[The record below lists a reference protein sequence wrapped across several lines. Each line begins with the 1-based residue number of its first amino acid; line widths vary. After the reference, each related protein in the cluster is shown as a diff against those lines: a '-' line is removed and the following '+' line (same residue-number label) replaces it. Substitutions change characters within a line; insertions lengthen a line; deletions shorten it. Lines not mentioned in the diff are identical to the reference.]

1 MPAVA
6 IDYFTDILC
15 VWAYIAQLRVDAV
28 EREFGDQ
35 VRFNWKFCSVFGDA
49 RRKIRN
55 AWHEKGMAGF
65 NAHLRHS
72 AEAFPEITLNPDL
85 WLTVQPASSTGA
97 HLFLKAAQ
105 LAEAAG
111 EEPEGTAIQT
121 IRALR
126 EAFFRDGR
134 DIASWDV
141 QAEVGAASG
150 LDIAR
155 LEARIRDGSAFAELA
170 SDYQDADNLKLK
182 GSPSFVLNQGRQT
195 LYGNVG
201 FRIIEANLRE
211 LLRQPNQDQA
221 SWC

>member
-1 MPAVA
+1 
-6 IDYFTDILC
+6 
-15 VWAYIAQLRVDAV
+15 
-28 EREFGDQ
+28 
-35 VRFNWKFCSVFGDA
+35 
-49 RRKIRN
+49 
-55 AWHEKGMAGF
+55 MAGF

>member
-1 MPAVA
+1 MKRSSHWNIV
-6 IDYFTDILC
+6 
-15 VWAYIAQLRVDAV
+15 
-28 EREFGDQ
+28 
-35 VRFNWKFCSVFGDA
+35 SVFGDA

-55 AWHEKGMAGF
+55 AWHEKGVVGF

-85 WLTVQPASSTGA
+85 WLTVQPASSTGP

-111 EEPEGTAIQT
+111 EEPKGAAIQT

-134 DIASWDV
+134 DIAGWDV
-141 QAEVGAASG
+141 QAEIGAASG

-155 LEARIRDGSAFAELA
+155 LETRIRDGSAYAELA
-170 SDYQDADNLKLK
+170 SDYQDADTLKLK

-195 LYGNVG
+195 LYGNIG
-201 FRIIEANLRE
+201 FRIIEANLKE
-211 LLRQPNQDQA
+211 LLRAPNEDQA